1 MGLDVGDKRIGVALS
16 DEGAIIATPRQTLER
31 RGNRKDIAHLLELAR
46 SEDVVEILVGMPLS
60 LDGSEGPQA
69 KKIGRF
75 IEALR
80 AATELTVTTWDE
92 RFTTVSA
99 SAPLSRPTCR
109 ARNANRRST
118 KSLRRSSSKAIWIRG
133 AGRTPDM
140 RVLKPLVILLL
151 IATAAASTVAYRAY
165 DAAQTPY

>member
-16 DEGAIIATPRQTLER
+16 DEGAVIATPKQTLER
-31 RGNRKDIAHLLELAR
+31 RGNRKDIEHLLELAR
-46 SEDVVEILVGMPLS
+46 SEDVAEILVGMPLS

-92 RFTTVSA
+92 RFTTIGA
-99 SAPLSRPTCR
+99 ERALLEADMSRAKRKQTID
-109 ARNANRRST
+109 
-118 KSLRRSSSKAIWIRG
+118 K
-133 AGRTPDM
+133 
-140 RVLKPLVILLL
+140 V
-151 IATAAASTVAYRAY
+151 AAALILQGYLDSRSG
-165 DAAQTPY
+165 